1 MKTLPAGKINADILS
16 GLISNYTQ
24 SGDRVVLGSAIGED
38 ATILDMGT
46 HYLIAKTDPVT
57 AVTQEAGYYAVNV
70 NANDI
75 ASMGGT
81 PLWFLAAILVP
92 ENTEF
97 DDLERVFAQISTA
110 CRTLGISYCGGHT
123 EVTSSVRNTVV
134 NGLMLGE
141 VDKSDLKST
150 AAARPGDDLILTKWA
165 AIEATSIL
173 ARRECKKLLEHFPE
187 MLMSRARDY
196 LYNPGI
202 SVVEDARTIAHH
214 QDVHA
219 LHDPTEGGIATGI
232 FEMAQASGAGVEVY
246 YERIP
251 ISPETMSLCTFYDI
265 DPLGTFA
272 SGSLLIAAAPS
283 ISSRVIADLAGKNI
297 KATVIGRLLD
307 KERELTL
314 IRDGRRTPL
323 PVYHQDELFRVLP

>member
-16 GLISNYTQ
+16 GLISNYTH
-24 SGDRVVLGSAIGED
+24 SGGRVVLGSAIGED
-38 ATILDMGT
+38 ATVIDMGT

-92 ENTEF
+92 ENTAAG
-97 DDLERVFAQISTA
+97 DLDRVFSQISAA
-110 CRTLGISYCGGHT
+110 CRALGISYCGGHT
-123 EVTSSVRNTVV
+123 EVTSSVTNTVV

-141 VDKSDLKST
+141 VKRSGLKST
-150 AAARPGDDLILTKWA
+150 AAARAGDDLILTKWA
-165 AIEATSIL
+165 AIEATSIM
-173 ARRECKKLLEHFPE
+173 ARRDCKKLLEHFPE
-187 MLMSRARDY
+187 MLVSRARDY

-202 SVVEDARTIAHH
+202 SVVEDARAIAHH

-232 FEMAQASGAGVEVY
+232 FEMAQASRVGVEVY
-246 YERIP
+246 YDRIP
-251 ISPETMSLCTFYDI
+251 ISPETMSLCMFYDI

-272 SGSLLIAAAPS
+272 SGSLLVAAAPS
-283 ISSRVIADLAGKNI
+283 ISSRVIADLTSNNI
-297 KATVIGRLLD
+297 KATVIGRLLG
-307 KERELTL
+307 EEQGLNL
-314 IRDGRRTPL
+314 IRDGRKSTL
-323 PVYHQDELFRVLP
+323 PVYHQDELLRVLP